1 MTIAE
6 ITAYLESKTPLPG
19 LTDKQNATVQELYEL
34 GHVRDAQNTALN
46 ILQPKIDGRRAKT
59 MQTRKI
65 KQNSLQPYSF
75 VIGYSI

>member
-46 ILQPKIDGRRAKT
+46 ILQPKIKRT
-59 MQTRKI
+59 
-65 KQNSLQPYSF
+65 LL
-75 VIGYSI
+75 